1 MKILQGIRPLTLPL
15 SITPVLIG
23 GFAALESIRSSRIRF
38 VKALCVSGDM
48 ACRYTHYVHEKLST
62 FFFLMWALC
71 LVVAL
76 FLQIAAN
83 FANDY
88 SDGMRGVDA
97 SRADDAQAAP
107 DDGTLGHHDHDIHL
121 APSSASQ
128 SASGPSRLVASG
140 TDPMR
145 VLMASIVS
153 AVLACDAGLAIVMLT
168 RQWWLM
174 AVGALCLL
182 AGWFYVG
189 GKHPYGYRGLGGA
202 AVFVFFG
209 LVATLGTEYVLVSRI
224 TAMGVCGAVSAGAS
238 ACVVLGVNNMRD
250 LRSDAAAGKRTLTVI
265 LGRRAA
271 SALMLGELLVSMVAL
286 CAAVMILK
294 SPLGIC
300 GALLAF
306 SIAVVCVNDV
316 WNCGSPDVSDDELAS
331 VVDFRAM
338 FHHAIGFSV
347 VLTIGYALCITIL

>member
-1 MKILQGIRPLTLPL
+1 MKILQGMRPLTLPL

-23 GFAALESIRSSRIRF
+23 GFAALESIRSSHIRP
-38 VKALCVSGDM
+38 VRELCVAGDM
-48 ACRYTHYVHEKLST
+48 ACRHTHYVHERLST
-62 FFFLMWALC
+62 FFFLMWGLC

-88 SDGMRGVDA
+88 SDGIRGVDA
-97 SRADDAQAAP
+97 SRATDVPETPDAEACGRH
-107 DDGTLGHHDHDIHL
+107 DGLTASDC
-121 APSSASQ
+121 ASQ

-153 AVLACDAGLAIVMLT
+153 AVVACDAGLAIAMLT
-168 RQWWLM
+168 RQWWLI

-189 GKHPYGYRGLGGA
+189 GRHPYGYHGLGGVS
-202 AVFVFFG
+202 VFVFFG

-250 LRSDAAAGKRTLTVI
+250 LRSDASAGKRTLTVI

-271 SALMLGELLVSMVAL
+271 SALMLGELVVSMVAL
-286 CAAVMILK
+286 VAVVMMLK

-316 WNCGSPDVSDDELAS
+316 WNCGAPDVSDDEVTS

-347 VLTIGYALCITIL
+347 VLIIGYALCLTAF